1 MATEH
6 GGAMVGGGEAET
18 ALPELGRRRKRE
30 RDLKEGEAERRVRDC
45 WPRWRSRGGFH
56 RRVRWRGE
64 RQSWGRSALAERR
77 GSAGVSQRAHR
88 LQQQ

>member
-6 GGAMVGGGEAET
+6 GGAMVGGGKAET

-30 RDLKEGEAERRVRDC
+30 RDLKEGEAERRARDC

-56 RRVRWRGE
+56 RRVRGAARRRAAGARLWQRGE
-64 RQSWGRSALAERR
+64 AARE
-77 GSAGVSQRAHR
+77 
-88 LQQQ
+88 